1 MSDTVKFLKAIFLS
15 MSSVKDINNPSI
27 NKMLTDFSSAI
38 ESVEKLE
45 ADKQALEDR
54 VRELE
59 NPWISVGELLP
70 RYRERVLLRITV
82 GDRFNIQEG
91 YYKGDNQWVDCWC
104 GTISQDSYP
113 ITHWMNLPI
122 KPQTDR

>member
-54 VRELE
+54 VKLLQKTFAHYYETNGEDEDCAVCGLNIRDSVHKRHLDGYFGNPMDELDK
-59 NPWISVGELLP
+59 L
-70 RYRERVLLRITV
+70 T
-82 GDRFNIQEG
+82 
-91 YYKGDNQWVDCWC
+91 
-104 GTISQDSYP
+104 
-113 ITHWMNLPI
+113 I
-122 KPQTDR
+122 KPQTD